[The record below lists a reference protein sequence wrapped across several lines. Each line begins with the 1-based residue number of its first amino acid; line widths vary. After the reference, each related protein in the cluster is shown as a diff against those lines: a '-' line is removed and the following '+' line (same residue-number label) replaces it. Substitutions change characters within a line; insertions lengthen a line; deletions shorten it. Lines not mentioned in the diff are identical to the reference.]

1 MSNVNKKNEISKLNM
16 LKKDIVGT
24 VENKLDIL
32 RSEGKLH
39 VPEDYSPSNALTS
52 AWLNLQGI
60 TAKVGNEYL
69 PALEVCSKDT
79 IANTLLDMVT
89 QGLTPSKKQ
98 CYFIAY
104 NKSLNLQRSYFGDL
118 AVMKRLNDVKSV
130 NANVVYDKDTFEINI
145 NEDGSKSIT
154 HKTNFESLGT
164 DIKGVYCV
172 INFTDGT

>member
-1 MSNVNKKNEISKLNM
+1 MPENYSSANSLN
-16 LKKDIVGT
+16 
-24 VENKLDIL
+24 
-32 RSEGKLH
+32 
-39 VPEDYSPSNALTS
+39 S
-52 AWLNLQGI
+52 AWLALQGI
-60 TAKVGNEYL
+60 TAKVGNDYL
-69 PALEVCSKDT
+69 PVLKVCSKDS
-79 IANTLLDMVT
+79 IANSLLDMVT
-89 QGLTPSKKQ
+89 QGLNPAKKQ

-104 NKSLNLQRSYFGDL
+104 GKSLNLQRSYFGDL